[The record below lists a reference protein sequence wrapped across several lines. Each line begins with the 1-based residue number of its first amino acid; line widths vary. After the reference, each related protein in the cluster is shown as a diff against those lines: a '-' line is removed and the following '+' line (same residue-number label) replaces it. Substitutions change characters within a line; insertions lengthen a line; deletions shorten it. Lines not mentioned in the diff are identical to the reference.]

1 MNRSKTLFFLSL
13 LLFIAFTCSS
23 CSGPKTRVICTVNC
37 GGGGPANLS
46 FTMVADTLP
55 ATPSILSFQ
64 VVVLGVTVTSSTS
77 TKTLSPPSAPID
89 LMRLQ
94 SDSALLGTLT
104 NVPSETISSLSV
116 ALSSQKM
123 TILNNTGVAL
133 TSPPCPVNAIC
144 TFNPN
149 AVSSVLIDKVNRT
162 FSSNAGF
169 GLDINV
175 ANAISITGTTLN
187 VNFSPVANN
196 VFTEF
201 TLPRTGSTLASTQ
214 FDLIE
219 DVTGVVTVSGQNAT
233 IKNPL
238 TNATLTAAAT
248 SSTNFDTDPT
258 TTLCPITTKQTLA
271 TCVSNNQIAS
281 MDVIVNSD
289 GTTSIQEIEP
299 LLATQQD
306 FVEGIVVGVT
316 QGSTAQFTLIV
327 TDMLPAASN
336 SLIGGGLLSD
346 GDGLTVNLKNANN
359 FLIDTK
365 GLNLSS
371 FTGNTS
377 TFTGANNTGALHLG
391 QRVAVHVT
399 GFTGPSASTLASVNS
414 DTVTLRWSRFA
425 ASVSSPG
432 TPAFNITGFPPYF
445 NISGIAQVQGFT
457 GTPGAGG
464 VTNLDGLSSTASLN
478 PANPVYL
485 RALYIENP
493 GLSLAPAFYAAKIR
507 QH

>member
-1 MNRSKTLFFLSL
+1 MNRSKAL
-13 LLFIAFTCSS
+13 LLVLLFAAFSLSS
-23 CSGPKTRVICTVNC
+23 CSGPKGRVICTVNC
-37 GGGGPANLS
+37 GGTANLS

-55 ATPSILSFQ
+55 ASPTILSFQ
-64 VVVLGVTVTSSTS
+64 ASIIGVTVTSSTS

-94 SDSALLGTLT
+94 TDSAYLGTLT
-104 NVPSETISSLSV
+104 NVPSETISSFSV

-123 TILNNTGVAL
+123 TIFNNTGVAL
-133 TSPPCPVNAIC
+133 TSPPCAVNAIC

-149 AVSSVLIDKVNRT
+149 AVGSVLIDKVNQT

-169 GLDINV
+169 GLDINL
-175 ANAISITGTTLN
+175 ANAITITGTTLN

-196 VFTEF
+196 VFSEF
-201 TLPRTGSTLASTQ
+201 TLPRTGSNLASTQ

-248 SSTNFDTDPT
+248 SSTVFDTDPT
-258 TTLCPITTKQTLA
+258 TTLCPTTTKQTLA

-306 FVEGIVVGVT
+306 TVEGIVVGVT
-316 QGSTAQFTLIV
+316 QGSTTQFTLIV

-336 SLIGGGLLSD
+336 SLIGNGLLSD
-346 GDGLTVNLKNANN
+346 GDGLTVNLMNANN

-371 FTGNTS
+371 YPGNTS
-377 TFTGANNTGALHLG
+377 NFTGANNTGALNLG

-399 GFTGPSASTLASVNS
+399 GFTGPSGSTLASVTS

-425 ASVSSPG
+425 ASLSASG
-432 TPAFNITGFPPYF
+432 TPAFSINGLPINF
-445 NISGIAQVQGFT
+445 NNSGIAQVQTFSQ
-457 GTPGAGG
+457 
-464 VTNLDGLSSTASLN
+464 TNLDGITNTGNLSSTKT
-478 PANPVYL
+478 VYI

-493 GLSLAPAFYAAKIR
+493 GFTLVPAFYAAKVR